1 MPCGNARHLL
11 SRFAGSKYSWLW
23 VFLICFCMPILS
35 AQNIL
40 LRFGGPPLLDNVSFD
55 IEAGDRICLVGR
67 NGEGKST
74 LLKVLT
80 GEMET
85 NSGDIVKKAGLK
97 VSRMIQEIPSHLDGT
112 VRDIVM
118 GRVSVVSG
126 GSVISKKILDDGAHN
141 ATAEA
146 ILGKTGIDADTPYDS
161 LSGGQKRRVLF
172 ARAVAE
178 DPDLL
183 LLDEPTNHLDIP
195 AIQWLEGIVTRLN
208 CAVMFVSHDRAFVRR
223 TATRIFE
230 LDRGRVRSWDFP
242 YDKFVQFRDQALAE
256 EEKANQL
263 FDKRLAEEEVWIR
276 KGIQARRTRNEG
288 RVRALI
294 KMREERAARRSRTGN
309 VNMQIT
315 EADRSGRLVARLTDV
330 SYSYDGSP
338 LISDLSTEIS
348 RGDRIGIVG
357 PNGSG
362 KTTLLRLILGEL
374 QPDSGSVRLGS
385 NLHIAYFDQMR
396 TRLREDKS
404 LIENIGDGQAY
415 ITLNGVKRHV
425 LSYLQDFLFSADRAR
440 GPISALSGGERNR
453 LLLACL
459 FSHPSNV
466 LVLDEPTNDL
476 DMETLDLLAELLADY
491 NGTVLTVSHD
501 RAFLDSVATGILAI
515 EENGRVFEAVGG
527 YSDYEANKKIRDKEA
542 ANAARIAAEKEA
554 EKQAR
559 SNAGAGS
566 ATAAPAPPAKKKK
579 RSFNEDREY
588 AALPEKIEKLEQEIA
603 SFQMELSKP
612 EVYTNAP
619 LIVELQKKIADDEV
633 LLEKLYER
641 FEILD
646 NLG

>member
-1 MPCGNARHLL
+1 M
-11 SRFAGSKYSWLW
+11 
-23 VFLICFCMPILS
+23 VMPILS
-35 AQNIL
+35 AQNIT
-40 LRFGGPPLLDNVSFD
+40 LRFGGPPLLDNVTFD
-55 IEAGDRICLVGR
+55 VEPGDRICLVGR

-80 GEMET
+80 GEMEA
-85 NSGDIVKKAGLK
+85 NSGDIIKKSGLK
-97 VSRMIQEIPSHLDGT
+97 ITRMIQEIPAHLEGT
-112 VRDIVM
+112 VRDVVM
-118 GRVSVVSG
+118 SGALSG
-126 GSVISKKILDDGAHN
+126 GTDDAVRNSH
-141 ATAEA
+141 AEA
-146 ILGKTGIDADTPYDS
+146 ILGKTGIPADASFDS

-172 ARAVAE
+172 ARAVAG

-195 AIQWLEGIVTRLN
+195 AIQWLEGIVTRLE
-208 CAVMFVSHDRAFVRR
+208 CAVLFVSHDRTFVRR
-223 TATRIFE
+223 TATRILE

-256 EEKANQL
+256 EEKANAL

-294 KMREERAARRSRTGN
+294 KMREERAARRTRTGN

-330 SYSYDGSP
+330 SYSYDGAP
-338 LISDLSTEIS
+338 LLNRFSTEVS

-374 QPDSGSVRLGS
+374 KPDTGDVRLGT
-385 NLHIAYFDQMR
+385 NLQIAYFDQMR
-396 TRLREDKS
+396 SRLREDKS
-404 LIENIGDGQAY
+404 LVENIGDGQAY
-415 ITLNGVKRHV
+415 ITLNGVRRHV
-425 LSYLQDFLFSADRAR
+425 LSYLQDFLFSAERAR

-491 NGTVLTVSHD
+491 KGTVLTVSHD
-501 RAFLDSVATGILAI
+501 RAFLDSVVTSILAI
-515 EENGRVFEAVGG
+515 EDGGNVFEATGG
-527 YSDYEANKKIRDKEA
+527 YTDYENNRKIREKEK
-542 ANAARIAAEKEA
+542 ANAARIAEERDNSQKSGALSNGSDAESA
-554 EKQAR
+554 ANQA
-559 SNAGAGS
+559 NV
-566 ATAAPAPPAKKKK
+566 AKKRK
-579 RSFNEDREY
+579 RSYNEEREY
-588 AALPEKIEKLEQEIA
+588 AALPEKIEKLEAEIA
-603 SFQMELSKP
+603 EIQTELAKP
-612 EVYTNAP
+612 EVYTDANR
-619 LIVELQKKIADDEV
+619 IIELQKSLSDHESE
-633 LLEKLYER
+633 LEKAYER
-641 FEILD
+641 YGELD
-646 NLG
+646 AL

>member
-1 MPCGNARHLL
+1 
-11 SRFAGSKYSWLW
+11 
-23 VFLICFCMPILS
+23 MPILS
-35 AQNIL
+35 VQNIL

-80 GEMET
+80 GEMEA
-85 NSGDIVKKAGLK
+85 NSGEIVKKTGLK
-97 VSRMIQEIPSHLDGT
+97 VSRMIQEIPAHLDGT

-146 ILGKTGIDADTPYDS
+146 ILGKTGIDADAPYDS

-223 TATRIFE
+223 VATRIFE

-256 EEKANQL
+256 EEKANAL
-263 FDKRLAEEEVWIR
+263 FDKKLAEEEVWIR

-315 EADRSGRLVARLTDV
+315 EADRSGRLVARLKNV

-374 QPDSGSVRLGS
+374 QPESGEVRLGS

-515 EENGRVFEAVGG
+515 EDGGHVFEAVGG
-527 YSDYEANKKIRDKEA
+527 YSDYEANKKLRDKEA
-542 ANAARIAAEKEA
+542 AQAARLAAEREA

-559 SNAGAGS
+559 LSAGAGAAS
-566 ATAAPAPPAKKKK
+566 ASPAPLKKKK
-579 RSFNEDREY
+579 RSYNEEREY
-588 AALPEKIEKLEQEIA
+588 AALPEKIEKLEKEIA
-603 SFQMELSKP
+603 DYQLELSKP
-612 EVYTNAP
+612 EVYTNAA
-619 LIVELQKKIADDEV
+619 LIVELQKKIADDEA
-633 LLEKLYER
+633 LLEQAYER
-641 FEILD
+641 FEALD
-646 NLG
+646 SLG

>member
-1 MPCGNARHLL
+1 
-11 SRFAGSKYSWLW
+11 
-23 VFLICFCMPILS
+23 MPILS
-35 AQNIL
+35 VQNIL

-80 GEMET
+80 GEMEA
-85 NSGDIVKKAGLK
+85 NSGEIVKKTGLK
-97 VSRMIQEIPSHLDGT
+97 VSRMIQEIPAHLDGT

-146 ILGKTGIDADTPYDS
+146 ILGKTGIDADAPYDS

-256 EEKANQL
+256 EEKANAL
-263 FDKRLAEEEVWIR
+263 FDKKLAEEEVWIR

-315 EADRSGRLVARLTDV
+315 EADRSGRLVARLKNV

-374 QPDSGSVRLGS
+374 QPESGEVRLGS

-515 EENGRVFEAVGG
+515 EENGHVFEAVGG

-542 ANAARIAAEKEA
+542 AQAARLAAEREA
-554 EKQAR
+554 EKLAR
-559 SNAGAGS
+559 SSAGAGAAS
-566 ATAAPAPPAKKKK
+566 AAPAPAKKKK
-579 RSFNEDREY
+579 RSYNEEREY
-588 AALPEKIEKLEQEIA
+588 AALPEKIEKLEKEIA
-603 SFQMELSKP
+603 DYQLELSKP
-612 EVYTNAP
+612 EVYTNAT
-619 LIVELQKKIADDEV
+619 LIVELQKKIADDET
-633 LLEKLYER
+633 LLEQAYER
-641 FEILD
+641 FEALD

>member
-1 MPCGNARHLL
+1 
-11 SRFAGSKYSWLW
+11 
-23 VFLICFCMPILS
+23 MPILS
-35 AQNIL
+35 VQNIL

-80 GEMET
+80 GEMEA
-85 NSGDIVKKAGLK
+85 NSGEIVKKTGLK
-97 VSRMIQEIPSHLDGT
+97 VSRMIQEIPAHLDGT

-146 ILGKTGIDADTPYDS
+146 ILGKTGIDADAPYDS

-223 TATRIFE
+223 VATRIFE

-256 EEKANQL
+256 EEKANAL
-263 FDKRLAEEEVWIR
+263 FDKKLAEEEVWIR

-315 EADRSGRLVARLTDV
+315 EADRSGRLVARLKNV

-374 QPDSGSVRLGS
+374 QPESGEVRLGS

-515 EENGRVFEAVGG
+515 EENGHVFEAVGG
-527 YSDYEANKKIRDKEA
+527 YSDYEANKKLRDKEA
-542 ANAARIAAEKEA
+542 AQAARLAAEREA

-559 SNAGAGS
+559 SNAGAGAAS
-566 ATAAPAPPAKKKK
+566 AAPAPAKKKK
-579 RSFNEDREY
+579 RSYNEEREY
-588 AALPEKIEKLEQEIA
+588 AALPEKIEKLEKEIA
-603 SFQMELSKP
+603 DYQLELSKP
-612 EVYTNAP
+612 EVYTNAT
-619 LIVELQKKIADDEV
+619 LIVELQKKIADDET
-633 LLEKLYER
+633 LLEQAYER
-641 FEILD
+641 FEALD

>member
-1 MPCGNARHLL
+1 
-11 SRFAGSKYSWLW
+11 
-23 VFLICFCMPILS
+23 MPILS
-35 AQNIL
+35 VQNIL

-85 NSGDIVKKAGLK
+85 NSGEIVKKSGLK
-97 VSRMIQEIPSHLDGT
+97 VARMIQEIPAHLDGT

-126 GSVISKKILDDGAHN
+126 GSVISKKVLDDGAHN

-146 ILGKTGIDADTPYDS
+146 ILGKTGIDADAPYDS

-195 AIQWLEGIVTRLN
+195 AIQWLEGIVTRLS

-294 KMREERAARRSRTGN
+294 KMREERAARRTRTGN

-338 LISDLSTEIS
+338 LISHLSTEIS

-374 QPDSGSVRLGS
+374 QLESGDVRLGS

-515 EENGRVFEAVGG
+515 EENGNVFEAVGG
-527 YSDYEANKKIRDKEA
+527 YSDYEANKKLRDKEA

-559 SNAGAGS
+559 LNPAA
-566 ATAAPAPPAKKKK
+566 ATTPAPAKKKK
-579 RSFNEDREY
+579 RSFNEEREY
-588 AALPEKIEKLEQEIA
+588 SSLMEKIEKLEKEIA
-603 SFQMELSKP
+603 DFQTELTKP
-612 EVYTNAP
+612 EVYTNAS
-619 LIVELQKKIADDEV
+619 LIVELQKKISDDET
-633 LLEKLYER
+633 LLEQAYER

-646 NLG
+646 NLS

>member
-1 MPCGNARHLL
+1 
-11 SRFAGSKYSWLW
+11 
-23 VFLICFCMPILS
+23 MPILS

-40 LRFGGPPLLDNVSFD
+40 LRLGGSAPLLDNVSFD

-80 GEMET
+80 GEMEF
-85 NSGDIVKKAGLK
+85 NAGDIVKKTGLK
-97 VSRMIQEIPSHLDGT
+97 VSRMIQEIPAHIDGT

-118 GRVSVVSG
+118 GKVAA
-126 GSVISKKILDDGAHN
+126 GSSAGWTGAKDGSDDGHHDSA
-141 ATAEA
+141 AEA
-146 ILGKTGIDADTPYDS
+146 ILGKTGIDPDAAYDS

-178 DPDLL
+178 DPDVL

-208 CAVMFVSHDRAFVRR
+208 CAVMFVSHDRSFVRR
-223 TATRIFE
+223 VATRIFE

-256 EEKANQL
+256 EEKANAL

-294 KMREERAARRSRTGN
+294 KMRQERAERRTRTGS

-315 EADRSGRLVARLTDV
+315 EAERSGRMVARLTNV
-330 SYSYDGSP
+330 SYAYDGEP
-338 LISDLSTEIS
+338 LIRDFSVEVS

-362 KTTLLRLILGEL
+362 KTTLLKLILGEL
-374 QPDSGSVRLGS
+374 KPDQGEVRLGS
-385 NLHIAYFDQMR
+385 NLEIAYFDQMR

-404 LIENIGDGQAY
+404 LIENIGDGQTY

-476 DMETLDLLAELLADY
+476 DMETLDLLAELLAEY
-491 NGTVLTVSHD
+491 KGTVLTVSHD

-515 EENGRVFEAVGG
+515 EENGNIFEAVGG
-527 YSDYEANKKIRDKEA
+527 YSDYEANKKMRDKEA
-542 ANAARIAAEKEA
+542 AAAAKIAAEKEA
-554 EKQAR
+554 AKAAKA
-559 SNAGAGS
+559 AGGNGANSAGLS
-566 ATAAPAPPAKKKK
+566 GAAPAKKKK
-579 RSFNEDREY
+579 RSYNEEREY
-588 AALPEKIEKLEQEIA
+588 NALPEKIEKLENEIA
-603 SFQMELSKP
+603 ERQAELSKP
-612 EVYTNAP
+612 EVFTNAAR
-619 LIVELQKKIADDEV
+619 IVELQKEISDREAE
-633 LLEKLYER
+633 LERAYER
-641 FEILD
+641 YEILD
-646 NLG
+646 ALS

>member
-1 MPCGNARHLL
+1 
-11 SRFAGSKYSWLW
+11 
-23 VFLICFCMPILS
+23 MPILS
-35 AQNIL
+35 AQNLL
-40 LRFGGPPLLDNVSFD
+40 LRIGANAPLLDNVSFD

-74 LLKVLT
+74 LLKVLS
-80 GEMET
+80 GEMEAQ
-85 NSGDIVKKAGLK
+85 SGEIVKKSGLR
-97 VSRMIQEIPSHLDGT
+97 VSRMIQEIPAHIEGT
-112 VRDIVM
+112 VRD
-118 GRVSVVSG
+118 VVIGKG
-126 GSVISKKILDDGAHN
+126 GGHHDAH
-141 ATAEA
+141 AEA
-146 ILGKTGIDADTPYDS
+146 ILGKTGIAGDALYDS

-172 ARAVAE
+172 ARAVAQ

-195 AIQWLEGIVTRLN
+195 AIQWLEGIVTRLE
-208 CAVMFVSHDRAFVRR
+208 CAVMFVSHDRTFVRR
-223 TATRIFE
+223 VANRIFE
-230 LDRGRVRSWDFP
+230 LDRGRVRGWDFP

-256 EEKANQL
+256 EDKANAL
-263 FDKRLAEEEVWIR
+263 FDKKLAEEEVWIR

-294 KMREERAARRSRTGN
+294 KMREERAARRTRTGT

-315 EADRSGRLVARLTDV
+315 EAERSGRLVARLTDV
-330 SYSYDGSP
+330 SYTYDGAP
-338 LISDLSTEIS
+338 LISHLSTEVS

-374 QPDSGSVRLGS
+374 KPDEGDVRLGT
-385 NLHIAYFDQMR
+385 NLQIAYFDQMR

-404 LIENIGDGQAY
+404 LVENIGDGQAY

-491 NGTVLTVSHD
+491 KGTVLTVSHD
-501 RAFLDSVATGILAI
+501 RAFLDSFATSILAI
-515 EENGRVFEAVGG
+515 EDGGNVFESVGG
-527 YSDYEANKKIRDKEA
+527 YSDYEAKKKVRDKEA
-542 ANAARIAAEKEA
+542 ASAARIAAEREA
-554 EKQAR
+554 EKAAR
-559 SNAGAGS
+559 VSQNS
-566 ATAAPAPPAKKKK
+566 EVSAAPSKKKK
-579 RSFNEDREY
+579 RSYNEEREY
-588 AALPEKIEKLEQEIA
+588 AALPDKIEKLEAEIA
-603 SFQMELSKP
+603 DRQAELSKP
-612 EVYTNAP
+612 EVFTNAVR
-619 LIVELQKKIADDEV
+619 IVELQKEISDREQE
-633 LLEKLYER
+633 LEKAYER
-641 FEILD
+641 YEILD
-646 NLG
+646 SYSS

>member
-1 MPCGNARHLL
+1 
-11 SRFAGSKYSWLW
+11 
-23 VFLICFCMPILS
+23 MPILS

-55 IEAGDRICLVGR
+55 VEAGDRICLVGR

-80 GEMET
+80 GEMEA
-85 NSGDIVKKAGLK
+85 NSGEIIKKSGLK
-97 VSRMIQEIPSHLDGT
+97 VSRMVQEIPAHLEGT
-112 VRDIVM
+112 VRDVVM
-118 GRVSVVSG
+118 SG
-126 GSVISKKILDDGAHN
+126 VPSGNADDAVRNSH
-141 ATAEA
+141 AEA
-146 ILGKTGIDADTPYDS
+146 ILGKTGIDANALFDS

-172 ARAVAE
+172 ARAVAS

-195 AIQWLEGIVTRLN
+195 AIQWLEGIVTRLE
-208 CAVMFVSHDRAFVRR
+208 CAVLFVSHDRTFVRR
-223 TATRIFE
+223 TATRILE

-256 EEKANQL
+256 EEKANAL

-294 KMREERAARRSRTGN
+294 KMREERAARRTRTGN

-330 SYSYDGSP
+330 SYSYDGAP
-338 LISDLSTEIS
+338 LLNRFSTEVS

-374 QPDSGSVRLGS
+374 KPDTGEVRLGT
-385 NLHIAYFDQMR
+385 NLQIAYFDQMR

-425 LSYLQDFLFSADRAR
+425 LSYLQDFLFSTDRAR

-491 NGTVLTVSHD
+491 KGTVLTVSHD
-501 RAFLDSVATGILAI
+501 RAFLDSVATSILAI
-515 EENGRVFEAVGG
+515 EDGGSVFEAVGG
-527 YSDYEANKKIRDKEA
+527 YSDYEENRKIREKEKA
-542 ANAARIAAEKEA
+542 KAARIAEEKATSQKNASASGRPGAENTEN
-554 EKQAR
+554 QA
-559 SNAGAGS
+559 N
-566 ATAAPAPPAKKKK
+566 PAKKRK
-579 RSFNEDREY
+579 RSYNEEREY
-588 AALPEKIEKLEQEIA
+588 AALPAKIEGLEEKIAEIQA
-603 SFQMELSKP
+603 ELAKP
-612 EVYTNAP
+612 EVYTDAKR
-619 LIVELQKKIADDEV
+619 IVELQKELSDLNND
-633 LLEKLYER
+633 LEKAYDR
-641 FEILD
+641 FGELD
-646 NLG
+646 SI

>member
-1 MPCGNARHLL
+1 
-11 SRFAGSKYSWLW
+11 
-23 VFLICFCMPILS
+23 MPILS
-35 AQNIL
+35 VQNIL

-80 GEMET
+80 GEMEA
-85 NSGDIVKKAGLK
+85 NSGEIVKKTGLK
-97 VSRMIQEIPSHLDGT
+97 VSRMIQEIPAHLDGT

-146 ILGKTGIDADTPYDS
+146 ILGKTGIDADAPYDS

-256 EEKANQL
+256 EEKANAL
-263 FDKRLAEEEVWIR
+263 FDKKLAEEEVWIR

-315 EADRSGRLVARLTDV
+315 EADRSGRLVARLKNV

-362 KTTLLRLILGEL
+362 KTTLLRLILGEI
-374 QPDSGSVRLGS
+374 QPESGEVRLGS
-385 NLHIAYFDQMR
+385 NLQIAYFDQMR

-515 EENGRVFEAVGG
+515 EENGHVFEAVGG
-527 YSDYEANKKIRDKEA
+527 YSDYEANKKIRDKDA
-542 ANAARIAAEKEA
+542 AQAARLAAEREA
-554 EKQAR
+554 EKLAR
-559 SNAGAGS
+559 LSAGAGAAS
-566 ATAAPAPPAKKKK
+566 AAPAPAKKKK
-579 RSFNEDREY
+579 RSYNEEREY
-588 AALPEKIEKLEQEIA
+588 AALPEKIEKLEKEIA
-603 SFQMELSKP
+603 DYQLELSKP
-612 EVYTNAP
+612 EVYTNAT
-619 LIVELQKKIADDEV
+619 LIVELQKKIADDET
-633 LLEKLYER
+633 LLEQAYER
-641 FEILD
+641 FEALD

>member
-1 MPCGNARHLL
+1 
-11 SRFAGSKYSWLW
+11 
-23 VFLICFCMPILS
+23 MPILS
-35 AQNIL
+35 AQNIT
-40 LRFGGPPLLDNVSFD
+40 LRFGGPPLLDNVTFD
-55 IEAGDRICLVGR
+55 VEPGDRICLVGR

-80 GEMET
+80 GEMEA
-85 NSGDIVKKAGLK
+85 NSGDIIKKSGLK
-97 VSRMIQEIPSHLDGT
+97 ITRMIQEIPAHLEGT
-112 VRDIVM
+112 VRDVVM
-118 GRVSVVSG
+118 SG
-126 GSVISKKILDDGAHN
+126 VGGTDDAVRNSH
-141 ATAEA
+141 AEA
-146 ILGKTGIDADTPYDS
+146 ILGKTGIPADASFDS

-172 ARAVAE
+172 ARAVAG

-195 AIQWLEGIVTRLN
+195 AIQWLEGIVTRLE
-208 CAVMFVSHDRAFVRR
+208 CAVLFVSHDRTFVRR
-223 TATRIFE
+223 TATRILE

-256 EEKANQL
+256 EEKANAL

-294 KMREERAARRSRTGN
+294 KMREERAARRTRTGN

-330 SYSYDGSP
+330 SYSYDGAP
-338 LISDLSTEIS
+338 LLNRFSTEVS

-374 QPDSGSVRLGS
+374 QPDTGEVRLGT
-385 NLHIAYFDQMR
+385 NLQIAYFDQMR
-396 TRLREDKS
+396 SRLREDKS
-404 LIENIGDGQAY
+404 LVENIGDGQAY

-425 LSYLQDFLFSADRAR
+425 LSYLQDFLFSAERAR

-491 NGTVLTVSHD
+491 KGTVLTVSHD
-501 RAFLDSVATGILAI
+501 RAFLDSVVTSILAI
-515 EENGRVFEAVGG
+515 EDGGNVFEATGG
-527 YSDYEANKKIRDKEA
+527 YTDYENNRKVREKEK
-542 ANAARIAAEKEA
+542 ANAARIAEERANSQKSGALSNGLGTESA
-554 EKQAR
+554 ANQA
-559 SNAGAGS
+559 NV
-566 ATAAPAPPAKKKK
+566 AKKRK
-579 RSFNEDREY
+579 RSYNEEREY
-588 AALPEKIEKLEQEIA
+588 AALPEKIEKLEAEIA
-603 SFQMELSKP
+603 EIQTELAKP
-612 EVYTNAP
+612 EVYTDANR
-619 LIVELQKKIADDEV
+619 IIELQKSLSDHESE
-633 LLEKLYER
+633 LEKAYER
-641 FEILD
+641 YGELD
-646 NLG
+646 AL

>member
-1 MPCGNARHLL
+1 
-11 SRFAGSKYSWLW
+11 
-23 VFLICFCMPILS
+23 MPILS

-74 LLKVLT
+74 LLKILT
-80 GEMET
+80 GEMEA

-97 VSRMIQEIPSHLDGT
+97 VARMIQEIPAHIEGT
-112 VRDIVM
+112 VRDVVM
-118 GRVSVVSG
+118 SG
-126 GSVISKKILDDGAHN
+126 IAQDGPHN
-141 ATAEA
+141 ADAEA
-146 ILGKTGIDADTPYDS
+146 ILGKTGIAADALYDD

-172 ARAVAE
+172 AQAVARA
-178 DPDLL
+178 PDLL

-223 TATRIFE
+223 VATRIFE
-230 LDRGRVRSWDFP
+230 LDRGRVRAWDFP

-256 EEKANQL
+256 EEKANAL

-294 KMREERAARRSRTGN
+294 KMREERAARRTRTGN
-309 VNMQIT
+309 VSMQIT

-330 SYSYDGSP
+330 SYSYDGAP
-338 LISDLSTEIS
+338 LISGLTTEVS

-374 QPDSGSVRLGS
+374 QPDSGEIRLGT
-385 NLHIAYFDQMR
+385 NLQIAYFDQMR

-425 LSYLQDFLFSADRAR
+425 LSYLQDFLFSAERAR

-491 NGTVLTVSHD
+491 KGTVLTVSHD
-501 RAFLDSVATGILAI
+501 RAFLDSVATSILAI
-515 EENGRVFEAVGG
+515 EDGGNVFEAVGG
-527 YSDYEANKKIRDKEA
+527 YSDYEENRKFREKERA
-542 ANAARIAAEKEA
+542 FAEKESA
-554 EKQAR
+554 KNQILDEK
-559 SNAGAGS
+559 SNNLS
-566 ATAAPAPPAKKKK
+566 NVAKKKK
-579 RSFNEDREY
+579 RSYNEEREF
-588 AALPEKIEKLEQEIA
+588 AALPEKIESLESKITEIQA
-603 SFQMELSKP
+603 NLAKP
-612 EVYTNAP
+612 EVYTDAKR
-619 LIVELQKKIADDEV
+619 IVELQKELADLNAE
-633 LLEKLYER
+633 LEKAYER
-641 FEILD
+641 YGELD
-646 NLG
+646 ALGG

>member
-1 MPCGNARHLL
+1 
-11 SRFAGSKYSWLW
+11 
-23 VFLICFCMPILS
+23 MPILS
-35 AQNIL
+35 AQNLL
-40 LRFGGPPLLDNVSFD
+40 LRIGANAPLLDNVSFD

-74 LLKVLT
+74 LLKVLS
-80 GEMET
+80 GEMEAQ
-85 NSGDIVKKAGLK
+85 SGEIVKKSGLR
-97 VSRMIQEIPSHLDGT
+97 VSRMIQEIPAHIEGT
-112 VRDIVM
+112 VRD
-118 GRVSVVSG
+118 VVIGKG
-126 GSVISKKILDDGAHN
+126 GGHHDAH
-141 ATAEA
+141 AEA
-146 ILGKTGIDADTPYDS
+146 ILGKTGIAGDALYDS

-172 ARAVAE
+172 ARAVAQ

-195 AIQWLEGIVTRLN
+195 AIQWLEGIVTRLE

-223 TATRIFE
+223 VASRIFE
-230 LDRGRVRSWDFP
+230 LDRGRVRGWDFP

-256 EEKANQL
+256 EDKANAL

-294 KMREERAARRSRTGN
+294 KMREERAARRTRTGT

-315 EADRSGRLVARLTDV
+315 EAERSGRLVARLTDV
-330 SYSYDGSP
+330 SYTYDGAP
-338 LISDLSTEIS
+338 LISHLSTEVS

-374 QPDSGSVRLGS
+374 KPDEGDVRLGS
-385 NLHIAYFDQMR
+385 NLQIAYFDQMR

-404 LIENIGDGQAY
+404 LVENIGDGQAY

-491 NGTVLTVSHD
+491 KGTVLTVSHD
-501 RAFLDSVATGILAI
+501 RAFLDSVVTSILAI
-515 EENGRVFEAVGG
+515 EDNGNVFESVGG
-527 YSDYEANKKIRDKEA
+527 YSDYEAKKKVRDKEA

-554 EKQAR
+554 EKAAR
-559 SNAGAGS
+559 ASQNS
-566 ATAAPAPPAKKKK
+566 EVPAAPAKKKK
-579 RSFNEDREY
+579 RSYNEEREY
-588 AALPEKIEKLEQEIA
+588 AALPDKIEKLEAEIA
-603 SFQMELSKP
+603 DRQAELSKP
-612 EVYTNAP
+612 EVFTNAAR
-619 LIVELQKKIADDEV
+619 IVELQKEIADREEE
-633 LLEKLYER
+633 LEKAYER
-641 FEILD
+641 YEILD
-646 NLG
+646 SYSS

>member
-1 MPCGNARHLL
+1 
-11 SRFAGSKYSWLW
+11 
-23 VFLICFCMPILS
+23 MPILS

-80 GEMET
+80 GEMEA
-85 NSGDIVKKAGLK
+85 NSGEIIKKAGLK

-118 GRVSVVSG
+118 GHLMD
-126 GSVISKKILDDGAHN
+126 GSHN

-146 ILGKTGIDADTPYDS
+146 ILGKTGIDADALYDS

-195 AIQWLEGIVTRLN
+195 AIQWLEGIVSRLN

-242 YDKFVQFRDQALAE
+242 YDKFVQFRDQALVE

-348 RGDRIGIVG
+348 RGDRIGVVG

-515 EENGRVFEAVGG
+515 EENGQVFEAVGG

-603 SFQMELSKP
+603 GFQMELSKP

-619 LIVELQKKIADDEV
+619 LIVELQKKIADDED

>member
-1 MPCGNARHLL
+1 
-11 SRFAGSKYSWLW
+11 
-23 VFLICFCMPILS
+23 MPILS

-74 LLKVLT
+74 LLKILT
-80 GEMET
+80 GEMEA
-85 NSGDIVKKAGLK
+85 NSGDIVKKSGLR
-97 VSRMIQEIPSHLDGT
+97 VSRMIQEIPAHMEGT
-112 VRDIVM
+112 VRDVVM
-118 GRVSVVSG
+118 SG
-126 GSVISKKILDDGAHN
+126 VAAVTGNHDAGDSARNSH
-141 ATAEA
+141 AEA
-146 ILGKTGIDADTPYDS
+146 ILGKTGIAADALYDS

-178 DPDLL
+178 NPDLL

-195 AIQWLEGIVTRLN
+195 AIQWLEGIVSRLE
-208 CAVMFVSHDRAFVRR
+208 CAVLFVSHDRAFVRR
-223 TATRIFE
+223 VATRIFE

-256 EEKANQL
+256 EEKANAL

-294 KMREERAARRSRTGN
+294 KMRQERAERRTRTGS

-315 EADRSGRLVARLTDV
+315 EAERSGRLVARLTDV
-330 SYSYDGSP
+330 TYSYEGAP
-338 LISDLSTEIS
+338 LINGFSAEVS

-374 QPDSGSVRLGS
+374 KPDSGEVRLGT
-385 NLHIAYFDQMR
+385 NLQVAYFDQMR

-404 LIENIGDGQAY
+404 LVENIGDGQAY

-425 LSYLQDFLFSADRAR
+425 LSYLQDFLFSAERAR

-491 NGTVLTVSHD
+491 KGTVLTVSHD
-501 RAFLDSVATGILAI
+501 RAFLDSVVTSIFAI
-515 EENGRVFEAVGG
+515 EDGGNVFEAVGG
-527 YSDYEANKKIRDKEA
+527 YTDYENKRKIREKEK
-542 ANAARIAAEKEA
+542 ANAAKIAEEKANFKKNAQAQGRSGAEIA
-554 EKQAR
+554 E
-559 SNAGAGS
+559 NS
-566 ATAAPAPPAKKKK
+566 ANTAKKRK
-579 RSFNEDREY
+579 RSYNEEREY
-588 AALPEKIEKLEQEIA
+588 AALPEKIEKLEAEIA
-603 SFQMELSKP
+603 DIQAELAKP
-612 EVYTNAP
+612 EVYTDANR
-619 LIVELQKKIADDEV
+619 IIELQKSLAEHETE
-633 LLEKLYER
+633 LENAYNR
-641 FEILD
+641 FGELD
-646 NLG
+646 SI

>member
-1 MPCGNARHLL
+1 
-11 SRFAGSKYSWLW
+11 
-23 VFLICFCMPILS
+23 MPILS
-35 AQNIL
+35 AQNIT
-40 LRFGGPPLLDNVSFD
+40 LRFGGPPLLDNVTFD
-55 IEAGDRICLVGR
+55 VEPGDRICLVGR

-80 GEMET
+80 GEMEA
-85 NSGDIVKKAGLK
+85 NSGDIIKKSGLK
-97 VSRMIQEIPSHLDGT
+97 ITRMIQEIPTHLEGT
-112 VRDIVM
+112 VRDVVM
-118 GRVSVVSG
+118 SGVSTG
-126 GSVISKKILDDGAHN
+126 GADDAVRNSH
-141 ATAEA
+141 AEA
-146 ILGKTGIDADTPYDS
+146 ILGKTGIPADASFDS

-172 ARAVAE
+172 ARAVAG

-195 AIQWLEGIVTRLN
+195 AIQWLEGIVTRLE
-208 CAVMFVSHDRAFVRR
+208 CAVLFVSHDRTFVRR
-223 TATRIFE
+223 TATRILE

-256 EEKANQL
+256 EEKANAL

-294 KMREERAARRSRTGN
+294 KMREERAARRTRTGN

-330 SYSYDGSP
+330 SYSYDGAP
-338 LISDLSTEIS
+338 LLNRFSTEVS

-374 QPDSGSVRLGS
+374 KPDTGEVRLGT
-385 NLHIAYFDQMR
+385 NLQIAYFDQMR
-396 TRLREDKS
+396 SRLREDKS
-404 LIENIGDGQAY
+404 LVENIGDGQAY

-425 LSYLQDFLFSADRAR
+425 LSYLQDFLFSAERAR

-491 NGTVLTVSHD
+491 KGTVLTVSHD
-501 RAFLDSVATGILAI
+501 RAFLDSVVTSILAI
-515 EENGRVFEAVGG
+515 EDGGNVFEATGG
-527 YSDYEANKKIRDKEA
+527 YTDYENNRKVREKEK
-542 ANAARIAAEKEA
+542 ANAARIAEERANSQKSGALSNGLGTESA
-554 EKQAR
+554 ANQA
-559 SNAGAGS
+559 NV
-566 ATAAPAPPAKKKK
+566 AKKRK
-579 RSFNEDREY
+579 RSYNEEREY
-588 AALPEKIEKLEQEIA
+588 AALPEKIEKLEAEIA
-603 SFQMELSKP
+603 EIQTELAKP
-612 EVYTNAP
+612 EVYTDANR
-619 LIVELQKKIADDEV
+619 IIELQKSLSDHESE
-633 LLEKLYER
+633 LEKAYER
-641 FEILD
+641 YGELD
-646 NLG
+646 AL

>member
-1 MPCGNARHLL
+1 
-11 SRFAGSKYSWLW
+11 
-23 VFLICFCMPILS
+23 MPILS
-35 AQNIL
+35 VQNIL
-40 LRFGGPPLLDNVSFD
+40 MRFGGPPLLDNVSFD

-80 GEMET
+80 GEMDT
-85 NSGDIVKKAGLK
+85 NSGEIVKKSGLR
-97 VSRMIQEIPSHLDGT
+97 VSRMIQEIPAHLDGT

-146 ILGKTGIDADTPYDS
+146 ILGKTGIDTDAPYDS

-195 AIQWLEGIVTRLN
+195 AIQWLEGIVSRLN

-223 TATRIFE
+223 IATRIFE

-294 KMREERAARRSRTGN
+294 KMREERAARRNRTGN

-315 EADRSGRLVARLTDV
+315 EADRSGRLVARLKNV

-338 LISDLSTEIS
+338 LINDFSTEIS

-374 QPDSGSVRLGS
+374 QPESGEVRLGS

-404 LIENIGDGQAY
+404 LVENIGDGQAY
-415 ITLNGVKRHV
+415 ITLNGVRRHV

-501 RAFLDSVATGILAI
+501 RAFLDSVATGIFAI
-515 EENGRVFEAVGG
+515 EENGQIFEAVGG

-542 ANAARIAAEKEA
+542 ANATRIAAEKEA
-554 EKQAR
+554 EKLAR
-559 SNAGAGS
+559 SNPSG
-566 ATAAPAPPAKKKK
+566 ATAAPSLSTKKKK
-579 RSFNEDREY
+579 RSFNEEREY
-588 AALPEKIEKLEQEIA
+588 NALMGKIEKLEKEIA
-603 SFQMELSKP
+603 DFQQELSKP
-612 EVYTNAP
+612 EVYTNAA
-619 LIVELQKKIADDEV
+619 LIVELQKKISDDET
-633 LLEKLYER
+633 LLEQAYER

-646 NLG
+646 NLS

>member
-1 MPCGNARHLL
+1 
-11 SRFAGSKYSWLW
+11 
-23 VFLICFCMPILS
+23 MPILS
-35 AQNIL
+35 VQNIL

-80 GEMET
+80 GEMEA
-85 NSGDIVKKAGLK
+85 NSGEIVKKTGLK
-97 VSRMIQEIPSHLDGT
+97 VSRMIQEIPAHLDGT

-146 ILGKTGIDADTPYDS
+146 ILGKTGIDADAPYDS

-256 EEKANQL
+256 EEKANAL
-263 FDKRLAEEEVWIR
+263 FDKKLAEEEVWIR

-315 EADRSGRLVARLTDV
+315 EADRSGRLVARLKNV

-374 QPDSGSVRLGS
+374 QPESGEVRLGS

-515 EENGRVFEAVGG
+515 EEDGHVFEAVGG

-542 ANAARIAAEKEA
+542 AQAARLAAEREA

-559 SNAGAGS
+559 SNAGAGAAS
-566 ATAAPAPPAKKKK
+566 AAPAPAKKKK
-579 RSFNEDREY
+579 RSYNEEREY
-588 AALPEKIEKLEQEIA
+588 AALPEKIEKLEKEIA
-603 SFQMELSKP
+603 DYQLELSKP
-612 EVYTNAP
+612 EVYTNAT
-619 LIVELQKKIADDEV
+619 LIVELQKKIADDET
-633 LLEKLYER
+633 LLEQAYER
-641 FEILD
+641 FEALD

>member
-1 MPCGNARHLL
+1 
-11 SRFAGSKYSWLW
+11 
-23 VFLICFCMPILS
+23 MPILS
-35 AQNIL
+35 AQNIT
-40 LRFGGPPLLDNVSFD
+40 LRFGGPPLLDNVTFD
-55 IEAGDRICLVGR
+55 VEPGDRICLVGR

-80 GEMET
+80 GEMEA
-85 NSGDIVKKAGLK
+85 NSGDIIKKSGLK
-97 VSRMIQEIPSHLDGT
+97 ITRMIQEIPAHLEGT
-112 VRDIVM
+112 VRDVVM
-118 GRVSVVSG
+118 SGALSG
-126 GSVISKKILDDGAHN
+126 GTDDAVRNSH
-141 ATAEA
+141 AEA
-146 ILGKTGIDADTPYDS
+146 ILGKTGIPADASFDS

-172 ARAVAE
+172 ARAVAG

-195 AIQWLEGIVTRLN
+195 AIQWLEGIVTRLE
-208 CAVMFVSHDRAFVRR
+208 CAVLFVSHDRTFVRR
-223 TATRIFE
+223 TATRILE

-256 EEKANQL
+256 EEKANAL

-294 KMREERAARRSRTGN
+294 KMREERAARRTRTGN

-330 SYSYDGSP
+330 SYSYDGAP
-338 LISDLSTEIS
+338 LLNRFSTEVS

-374 QPDSGSVRLGS
+374 KPDTGDVRLGT
-385 NLHIAYFDQMR
+385 NLQIAYFDQMR
-396 TRLREDKS
+396 SRLREDKS
-404 LIENIGDGQAY
+404 LVENIGDGQAY

-425 LSYLQDFLFSADRAR
+425 LSYLQDFLFSAERAR

-491 NGTVLTVSHD
+491 KGTVLTVSHD
-501 RAFLDSVATGILAI
+501 RAFLDSVVTSILAI
-515 EENGRVFEAVGG
+515 EDGGNVFEATGG
-527 YSDYEANKKIRDKEA
+527 YTDYENNRKIREKEK
-542 ANAARIAAEKEA
+542 ANAARLAEERANSQKSGALSNGSDAESAAN
-554 EKQAR
+554 QA
-559 SNAGAGS
+559 NV
-566 ATAAPAPPAKKKK
+566 AKKRK
-579 RSFNEDREY
+579 RSYNEEREY
-588 AALPEKIEKLEQEIA
+588 AALPEKIEKLEAEIA
-603 SFQMELSKP
+603 EIQTELAKP
-612 EVYTNAP
+612 EVYTDANR
-619 LIVELQKKIADDEV
+619 IIELQKSLSDHESE
-633 LLEKLYER
+633 LEKAYER
-641 FEILD
+641 YGELD
-646 NLG
+646 AL

>member
-1 MPCGNARHLL
+1 
-11 SRFAGSKYSWLW
+11 
-23 VFLICFCMPILS
+23 MPILS
-35 AQNIL
+35 VQNIL

-80 GEMET
+80 GEMEA
-85 NSGDIVKKAGLK
+85 NSGEIVKKTGLK
-97 VSRMIQEIPSHLDGT
+97 VSRMIQEIPAHLDGT

-146 ILGKTGIDADTPYDS
+146 ILGKTGIDADAPYDS

-256 EEKANQL
+256 EEKANAL
-263 FDKRLAEEEVWIR
+263 FDKKLAEEEVWIR

-315 EADRSGRLVARLTDV
+315 EADRSGRLVARLKNV

-374 QPDSGSVRLGS
+374 QPESGDVRLGS

-515 EENGRVFEAVGG
+515 EDGGHVFEAVGG

-542 ANAARIAAEKEA
+542 AQAARLAAEREA

-559 SNAGAGS
+559 SNAGVGAAS
-566 ATAAPAPPAKKKK
+566 AAPAPAKKKK
-579 RSFNEDREY
+579 RSYNEEREY
-588 AALPEKIEKLEQEIA
+588 AALPEKIEKLEKEIA
-603 SFQMELSKP
+603 DYQLELSKP
-612 EVYTNAP
+612 EVYTNAT
-619 LIVELQKKIADDEV
+619 LIVELQKKIADDEA
-633 LLEKLYER
+633 LLEQAYER
-641 FEILD
+641 FEALD

>member
-1 MPCGNARHLL
+1 MTGVFSGIPPVFYFCG
-11 SRFAGSKYSWLW
+11 
-23 VFLICFCMPILS
+23 MPILS
-35 AQNIL
+35 AMNIT
-40 LRFGGPPLLDNVSFD
+40 LRFGGPPLLDKVSFD
-55 IEAGDRICLVGR
+55 IESGDRICLVGR

-74 LLKVLT
+74 LLKILS
-80 GEMET
+80 GDMEAD
-85 NSGDIVKKAGLK
+85 SGDIVKRSGLK
-97 VSRMIQEIPSHLDGT
+97 ISRMIQEIPAHLEGT
-112 VRDIVM
+112 VRD
-118 GRVSVVSG
+118 VVFSG
-126 GSVISKKILDDGAHN
+126 VGGAAGGHDAGDGHHN
-141 ATAEA
+141 AHAEA
-146 ILGKTGIDADTPYDS
+146 ILGKTGIAADALFDS

-172 ARAVAE
+172 ARAVAQ

-208 CAVMFVSHDRAFVRR
+208 CAVLFVSHDRAFVRR

-256 EEKANQL
+256 EEKANAL

-294 KMREERAARRSRTGN
+294 KMREERAARRSRTGS

-315 EADRSGRLVARLTDV
+315 EAERSGRLVARLTDV
-330 SYSYDGSP
+330 SYAYEGAP
-338 LISDLSTEIS
+338 LISGLTTEIS

-374 QPDSGSVRLGS
+374 QPDSGDVRLGS
-385 NLHIAYFDQMR
+385 NLQIAYFDQMR

-404 LIENIGDGQAY
+404 LVENIGDGQAY

-425 LSYLQDFLFSADRAR
+425 LSYLQDFLFSAERAR

-476 DMETLDLLAELLADY
+476 DMETLDLLAELLAEY
-491 NGTVLTVSHD
+491 KGTVLTVSHD

-515 EENGRVFEAVGG
+515 EEGGNVFEAVGG
-527 YSDYEANKKIRDKEA
+527 YSDYEANRKIR
-542 ANAARIAAEKEA
+542 EKEA
-554 EKQAR
+554 SRIAEEKLRAPQP
-559 SNAGAGS
+559 SGAVRTTP
-566 ATAAPAPPAKKKK
+566 AEAPKKKK
-579 RSFNEDREY
+579 RSYNEEREY
-588 AALPEKIEKLEQEIA
+588 AALPEKIEKLEAEIA
-603 SFQMELSKP
+603 ERQVELSKP
-612 EVYTNAP
+612 EVYTNAAR
-619 LIVELQKKIADDEV
+619 IVELQGEIAEREKA
-633 LLEKLYER
+633 LEKAYER
-641 FEILD
+641 VEELD
-646 NLG
+646 ALG

>member
-1 MPCGNARHLL
+1 
-11 SRFAGSKYSWLW
+11 
-23 VFLICFCMPILS
+23 MPILS

-74 LLKVLT
+74 LLKILT
-80 GEMET
+80 GEMEA
-85 NSGDIVKKAGLK
+85 NSGDIVKKSGLR
-97 VSRMIQEIPSHLDGT
+97 VSRMIQEIPAHMEGT
-112 VRDIVM
+112 VRDVVM
-118 GRVSVVSG
+118 SGVAAVTGNHDAGDSVRNS
-126 GSVISKKILDDGAHN
+126 H
-141 ATAEA
+141 AEA
-146 ILGKTGIDADTPYDS
+146 ILGKTGIAADALYDS

-178 DPDLL
+178 NPDLL

-195 AIQWLEGIVTRLN
+195 AIQWLEGIVSRLE
-208 CAVMFVSHDRAFVRR
+208 CAVLFVSHDRAFVRR
-223 TATRIFE
+223 VATRIFE

-256 EEKANQL
+256 EEKANAL

-294 KMREERAARRSRTGN
+294 KMRQERAERRTRTGS

-315 EADRSGRLVARLTDV
+315 EAERSGRLVARLTDV
-330 SYSYDGSP
+330 TYSYEGAP
-338 LISDLSTEIS
+338 LINGFSAEVS

-374 QPDSGSVRLGS
+374 KPDSGEVRLGT
-385 NLHIAYFDQMR
+385 NLQVAYFDQMR

-404 LIENIGDGQAY
+404 LVENIGDGQAY

-425 LSYLQDFLFSADRAR
+425 LSYLQDFLFSAERAR

-491 NGTVLTVSHD
+491 KGTVLTVSHD
-501 RAFLDSVATGILAI
+501 RAFLDSVVTSIFAI
-515 EENGRVFEAVGG
+515 EDGGNVFEAVGG
-527 YSDYEANKKIRDKEA
+527 YTDYENKRKIREKEK
-542 ANAARIAAEKEA
+542 ANAAKIAEEKANLQRNASASGRSGAENA
-554 EKQAR
+554 E
-559 SNAGAGS
+559 NS
-566 ATAAPAPPAKKKK
+566 ANLAKKRK
-579 RSFNEDREY
+579 RSYNEEREY
-588 AALPEKIEKLEQEIA
+588 AALPEKIEKLEAEIA
-603 SFQMELSKP
+603 EIQAELAKP
-612 EVYTNAP
+612 EVYTDANR
-619 LIVELQKKIADDEV
+619 IIELQKSLAEHETE
-633 LLEKLYER
+633 LENAYNR
-641 FEILD
+641 FGELD
-646 NLG
+646 AI

>member
-1 MPCGNARHLL
+1 
-11 SRFAGSKYSWLW
+11 
-23 VFLICFCMPILS
+23 MPILS
-35 AQNIL
+35 VQNIL

-80 GEMET
+80 GEMEA
-85 NSGDIVKKAGLK
+85 NSGEIVKKTGLK
-97 VSRMIQEIPSHLDGT
+97 VSRMIQEIPAHLDGT

-126 GSVISKKILDDGAHN
+126 GSVISQKILDDGAHN

-146 ILGKTGIDADTPYDS
+146 ILGKTGIDADAPYDG

-256 EEKANQL
+256 EEKANAL
-263 FDKRLAEEEVWIR
+263 FDKKLAEEEVWIR

-315 EADRSGRLVARLTDV
+315 EADRSGRLVARLKNV

-374 QPDSGSVRLGS
+374 QPESGEVRLGS

-515 EENGRVFEAVGG
+515 EDGGHVFEAVGG

-542 ANAARIAAEKEA
+542 AQAARLAAEREA
-554 EKQAR
+554 EKLAR
-559 SNAGAGS
+559 SNAGAGAAS
-566 ATAAPAPPAKKKK
+566 AAPAPAKKKK
-579 RSFNEDREY
+579 RSYNEEREY
-588 AALPEKIEKLEQEIA
+588 AALPEKIEKLEKEIA
-603 SFQMELSKP
+603 DYQLELSKP
-612 EVYTNAP
+612 EVYTNAT
-619 LIVELQKKIADDEV
+619 LIVELQKKIADDEA
-633 LLEKLYER
+633 LLEQAYER
-641 FEILD
+641 FEALD

>member
-1 MPCGNARHLL
+1 
-11 SRFAGSKYSWLW
+11 
-23 VFLICFCMPILS
+23 MPILS
-35 AQNIL
+35 VQNIL

-80 GEMET
+80 GEMEA
-85 NSGDIVKKAGLK
+85 NSGEIVKKTGLK
-97 VSRMIQEIPSHLDGT
+97 VSRMIQEIPAHLDGT

-146 ILGKTGIDADTPYDS
+146 ILGKTGIDADAPYDS

-256 EEKANQL
+256 EEKANAL
-263 FDKRLAEEEVWIR
+263 FDKKLAEEEVWIR

-315 EADRSGRLVARLTDV
+315 EADRSGRLVARLKNV

-374 QPDSGSVRLGS
+374 QPESGEVRLGS

-515 EENGRVFEAVGG
+515 EEDGHVFEAVGG

-542 ANAARIAAEKEA
+542 AQSARLAAEREA
-554 EKQAR
+554 EKLAR
-559 SNAGAGS
+559 LSAGAGAAS
-566 ATAAPAPPAKKKK
+566 AAPAPAKKKK
-579 RSFNEDREY
+579 RSYNEEREY
-588 AALPEKIEKLEQEIA
+588 AALPEKIEKLEKEIA
-603 SFQMELSKP
+603 DYQLELSKP
-612 EVYTNAP
+612 EVYTNAT
-619 LIVELQKKIADDEV
+619 LIVELQKKIADDET
-633 LLEKLYER
+633 LLEQAYER
-641 FEILD
+641 FEALD

>member
-1 MPCGNARHLL
+1 MGSESESLNFYFCGKE
-11 SRFAGSKYSWLW
+11 AGL
-23 VFLICFCMPILS
+23 FMPILS
-35 AQNIL
+35 VQNIL

-80 GEMET
+80 GEMEA
-85 NSGDIVKKAGLK
+85 NSGEIVKKTGLK
-97 VSRMIQEIPSHLDGT
+97 VSRMIQEIPAHLDGT

-146 ILGKTGIDADTPYDS
+146 ILGKTGIDADAPYDS

-256 EEKANQL
+256 EEKANAL
-263 FDKRLAEEEVWIR
+263 FDKKLAEEEVWIR

-315 EADRSGRLVARLTDV
+315 EADRSGRLVARLKNV

-374 QPDSGSVRLGS
+374 QPESGEVRLGS

-515 EENGRVFEAVGG
+515 EENGHVFEAVGG

-542 ANAARIAAEKEA
+542 AQAARLAAEREA
-554 EKQAR
+554 EKLAR
-559 SNAGAGS
+559 SNAGAGAAS
-566 ATAAPAPPAKKKK
+566 ASPAPAKKKK
-579 RSFNEDREY
+579 RSYNEEREY
-588 AALPEKIEKLEQEIA
+588 AALPEKIEKLEKEIA
-603 SFQMELSKP
+603 DYQLELSKP
-612 EVYTNAP
+612 EVYTNAT
-619 LIVELQKKIADDEV
+619 LIVELQKKIADDEA
-633 LLEKLYER
+633 LLEQAYER

>member
-1 MPCGNARHLL
+1 
-11 SRFAGSKYSWLW
+11 
-23 VFLICFCMPILS
+23 MPILS
-35 AQNIL
+35 AQNLL
-40 LRFGGPPLLDNVSFD
+40 LRIGANAPLLDNVSFD

-67 NGEGKST
+67 NGCGKST
-74 LLKVLT
+74 LLRVLS
-80 GEMET
+80 GEMEAQ
-85 NSGDIVKKAGLK
+85 SGDIVKRSGLK
-97 VSRMIQEIPSHLDGT
+97 ISRMIQEIPAHIAGT
-112 VRDIVM
+112 VRDVVM
-118 GRVSVVSG
+118 GSVSVGNSAAWKTG
-126 GSVISKKILDDGAHN
+126 EDSARDTH
-141 ATAEA
+141 AEA
-146 ILGKTGIDADTPYDS
+146 ILGKTGIDPEALYDS
-161 LSGGQKRRVLF
+161 LSGGQKRRTLF
-172 ARAVAE
+172 ARALAQ

-208 CAVMFVSHDRAFVRR
+208 CALLFVSHDRTFVRR
-223 TATRIFE
+223 VATRIFD

-256 EEKANQL
+256 EDKANAL

-294 KMREERAARRSRTGN
+294 KMREERAARRTRTGN

-330 SYSYDGSP
+330 SYSYDGAP
-338 LISDLSTEIS
+338 LISGLSTEVS

-374 QPDSGSVRLGS
+374 KPDAGDIRLGT
-385 NLHIAYFDQMR
+385 NLQVAYFDQMR
-396 TRLREDKS
+396 TQLREDKS
-404 LIENIGDGQAY
+404 LVENIADGQQY
-415 ITLNGVKRHV
+415 VMMNGVKRHV

-491 NGTVLTVSHD
+491 KGTVLTVSHD
-501 RAFLDSVATGILAI
+501 RAFLDSVATSILAI
-515 EENGRVFEAVGG
+515 EDGGNVFESVGG
-527 YSDYEANKKIRDKEA
+527 YSDYEAKKKVRDKEA

-554 EKQAR
+554 
-559 SNAGAGS
+559 S
-566 ATAAPAPPAKKKK
+566 ASAPASVATPVKKKK
-579 RSFNEDREY
+579 RSYNEEREY
-588 AALPEKIEKLEQEIA
+588 AALPEKIEKLEAEIA
-603 SFQMELSKP
+603 ERQTELSKP
-612 EVYTNAP
+612 EVFTNAAR
-619 LIVELQKKIADDEV
+619 IVELQKEISDREAE
-633 LLEKLYER
+633 LEKAYER
-641 FEILD
+641 YEELD
-646 NLG
+646 ALG

>member
-1 MPCGNARHLL
+1 
-11 SRFAGSKYSWLW
+11 
-23 VFLICFCMPILS
+23 MPILS

-74 LLKVLT
+74 LLKILT
-80 GEMET
+80 GEMEA
-85 NSGDIVKKAGLK
+85 NSGDIVKKSGLR
-97 VSRMIQEIPSHLDGT
+97 VSRMIQEIPAHMEGT
-112 VRDIVM
+112 VRDVVM
-118 GRVSVVSG
+118 SG
-126 GSVISKKILDDGAHN
+126 VAAVTGNHDVGDSARNSH
-141 ATAEA
+141 AEA
-146 ILGKTGIDADTPYDS
+146 ILGKTGIAADALYDS

-178 DPDLL
+178 NPDLL

-195 AIQWLEGIVTRLN
+195 AIQWLEGIVSRLE
-208 CAVMFVSHDRAFVRR
+208 CAVLFVSHDRAFVRR
-223 TATRIFE
+223 VATRIFE

-256 EEKANQL
+256 EEKANAL

-294 KMREERAARRSRTGN
+294 KMRQERAERRTRTGS

-315 EADRSGRLVARLTDV
+315 EAERSGRLVARLTDV
-330 SYSYDGSP
+330 TYSYEGAP
-338 LISDLSTEIS
+338 LINGFSAEVS

-374 QPDSGSVRLGS
+374 KPDSGEVRLGT
-385 NLHIAYFDQMR
+385 NLQVAYFDQMR

-404 LIENIGDGQAY
+404 LVENIGDGQAY

-425 LSYLQDFLFSADRAR
+425 LSYLQDFLFSAERAR

-491 NGTVLTVSHD
+491 KGTVLTVSHD
-501 RAFLDSVATGILAI
+501 RAFLDSVVTSIFAI
-515 EENGRVFEAVGG
+515 EDGGNVFEAVGG
-527 YSDYEANKKIRDKEA
+527 YSDYEENRKIR
-542 ANAARIAAEKEA
+542 EKEKAKATKIA
-554 EKQAR
+554 EEKANFKKNAQAQGR
-559 SNAGAGS
+559 SGAEIAENS
-566 ATAAPAPPAKKKK
+566 ANTAKKRK
-579 RSFNEDREY
+579 RSYNEEREY
-588 AALPEKIEKLEQEIA
+588 AALPEKIEKLEAEIA
-603 SFQMELSKP
+603 DIQAELAKP
-612 EVYTNAP
+612 EVYTDANR
-619 LIVELQKKIADDEV
+619 IIELQKSLAEHETE
-633 LLEKLYER
+633 LENAYNR
-641 FEILD
+641 FGELD
-646 NLG
+646 SI

>member
-1 MPCGNARHLL
+1 
-11 SRFAGSKYSWLW
+11 
-23 VFLICFCMPILS
+23 MPILS
-35 AQNIL
+35 VQNIL

-85 NSGDIVKKAGLK
+85 NSGEIVKKSGLR
-97 VSRMIQEIPSHLDGT
+97 VSRMIQEIPAHLDGT
-112 VRDIVM
+112 VRDIVL

-146 ILGKTGIDADTPYDS
+146 ILGKTGIDADAPYDS

-195 AIQWLEGIVTRLN
+195 AIQWLEGIVSRLN

-223 TATRIFE
+223 IATRIFE

-294 KMREERAARRSRTGN
+294 KMREERAARRNRTGN

-315 EADRSGRLVARLTDV
+315 EADRSGRLVARLKNV

-338 LISDLSTEIS
+338 LISDFSTEIS

-374 QPDSGSVRLGS
+374 QPESGEVRLGS

-404 LIENIGDGQAY
+404 LVENIGDGQAY
-415 ITLNGVKRHV
+415 ITLNGVRRHV

-501 RAFLDSVATGILAI
+501 RAFLDSVATGIFAI
-515 EENGRVFEAVGG
+515 EENGQIFEAVGG
-527 YSDYEANKKIRDKEA
+527 YSDYEANKKLRDKEA
-542 ANAARIAAEKEA
+542 ASAARIAAEKEA
-554 EKQAR
+554 EKQSR
-559 SNAGAGS
+559 SNSAGAS
-566 ATAAPAPPAKKKK
+566 TPVPAKKKK
-579 RSFNEDREY
+579 RSFNEEREY
-588 AALPEKIEKLEQEIA
+588 NALMGKIEKLEKEIA
-603 SFQMELSKP
+603 DFQTELTKP
-612 EVYTNAP
+612 EVYTNAS
-619 LIVELQKKIADDEV
+619 LIVELQKKISEDET
-633 LLEKLYER
+633 LLEQAYER

-646 NLG
+646 NLN

>member
-1 MPCGNARHLL
+1 
-11 SRFAGSKYSWLW
+11 
-23 VFLICFCMPILS
+23 MPILS
-35 AQNIL
+35 VQNIL

-80 GEMET
+80 GEMEA
-85 NSGDIVKKAGLK
+85 NSGEIVKKTGLK
-97 VSRMIQEIPSHLDGT
+97 VSRMIQEIPAHLDGT

-146 ILGKTGIDADTPYDS
+146 ILGKTGIDADAPYDS

-256 EEKANQL
+256 EEKANAL
-263 FDKRLAEEEVWIR
+263 FDKKLAEEEVWIR

-315 EADRSGRLVARLTDV
+315 EADRSGRLVARLKNV

-374 QPDSGSVRLGS
+374 QPESGDVRLGS

-515 EENGRVFEAVGG
+515 EENGHVFEAVGG
-527 YSDYEANKKIRDKEA
+527 YSDYEANKKIRDKDA
-542 ANAARIAAEKEA
+542 AQAARLAAEREA
-554 EKQAR
+554 EKLAR
-559 SNAGAGS
+559 SNAGAGAAS
-566 ATAAPAPPAKKKK
+566 AAPAPAKKKK
-579 RSFNEDREY
+579 RSYNEEREY
-588 AALPEKIEKLEQEIA
+588 AALPEKIEKLEKEIA
-603 SFQMELSKP
+603 DYQLELSKP
-612 EVYTNAP
+612 EVYTNAT
-619 LIVELQKKIADDEV
+619 LIVELQKKIADDET
-633 LLEKLYER
+633 LLEQAYER
-641 FEILD
+641 FEALD

>member
-1 MPCGNARHLL
+1 
-11 SRFAGSKYSWLW
+11 
-23 VFLICFCMPILS
+23 MPILS

-74 LLKVLT
+74 LLKILT
-80 GEMET
+80 GEMEM
-85 NSGDIVKKAGLK
+85 NSGDIVKKSGLK
-97 VSRMIQEIPSHLDGT
+97 ISRMIQEIPAHIEGT
-112 VRDIVM
+112 VRDVVM
-118 GRVSVVSG
+118 GRVSIAG
-126 GSVISKKILDDGAHN
+126 GHAAGANTACEVGADDALRNSH
-141 ATAEA
+141 AEA
-146 ILGKTGIDADTPYDS
+146 ILGKTGIPADLRYDD

-195 AIQWLEGIVTRLN
+195 AIQWLEGIVSRLD
-208 CAVMFVSHDRAFVRR
+208 CAVLFVSHDRAFVRR
-223 TATRIFE
+223 IATRIFE
-230 LDRGRVRSWDFP
+230 LDRGRIRSWDFP
-242 YDKFVQFRDQALAE
+242 YDKFVQFRDQALVE

-294 KMREERAARRSRTGN
+294 RMREERAARRTRTGS

-315 EADRSGRLVARLTDV
+315 EAERSGRLVARLTNV
-330 SYSYDGSP
+330 TYAYEGEP
-338 LISDLSTEIS
+338 LIRDFSTEVS

-374 QPDSGSVRLGS
+374 TPDSGEIRLGS
-385 NLHIAYFDQMR
+385 NLQIAYFDQMR

-425 LSYLQDFLFSADRAR
+425 LSYLQDFLFSAERAR

-491 NGTVLTVSHD
+491 KGTVITVSHD
-501 RAFLDSVATGILAI
+501 RAFLDSVVTSIFAI
-515 EENGRVFEAVGG
+515 EDDGNVFEAVGG
-527 YSDYEANKKIRDKEA
+527 YSDYEANRKFREKEA
-542 ANAARIAAEKEA
+542 ARAQSKSAVPSGQSKSAAISAQSQSAAA
-554 EKQAR
+554 
-559 SNAGAGS
+559 S
-566 ATAAPAPPAKKKK
+566 ASIEPPMPTPIKKKK
-579 RSFNEDREY
+579 RSYNEEREY
-588 AALPEKIEKLEQEIA
+588 AALPEKIESLEAEIA
-603 SFQMELSKP
+603 NRQTELSKP

-619 LIVELQKKIADDEV
+619 RILELQKEIV
-633 LLEKLYER
+633 GLESELEQAYER
-641 FEILD
+641 FEYLD
-646 NLG
+646 NLGG

>member
-1 MPCGNARHLL
+1 
-11 SRFAGSKYSWLW
+11 
-23 VFLICFCMPILS
+23 MPILS
-35 AQNIL
+35 VQNIL

-80 GEMET
+80 GEMEA
-85 NSGDIVKKAGLK
+85 NSGEIVKKTGLK
-97 VSRMIQEIPSHLDGT
+97 VSRMIQEIPAHLDGT

-146 ILGKTGIDADTPYDS
+146 ILGKTGIDADAPYDS

-256 EEKANQL
+256 EEKANAL
-263 FDKRLAEEEVWIR
+263 FDKKLAEEEVWIR

-315 EADRSGRLVARLTDV
+315 EADRSGRLVARLKNV

-374 QPDSGSVRLGS
+374 QPESGEVRLGS

-515 EENGRVFEAVGG
+515 EENGHVFEAVGG
-527 YSDYEANKKIRDKEA
+527 YSDYEANKKIRDKDA
-542 ANAARIAAEKEA
+542 AQAARLAAEREA
-554 EKQAR
+554 EKLAR
-559 SNAGAGS
+559 SNAGAGVAS
-566 ATAAPAPPAKKKK
+566 AAPAPAKKKK
-579 RSFNEDREY
+579 RSYNEEREY
-588 AALPEKIEKLEQEIA
+588 AALPEKIEKLEKEIA
-603 SFQMELSKP
+603 DYQLELSKP
-612 EVYTNAP
+612 EVYTNAT
-619 LIVELQKKIADDEV
+619 LIVELQKKIADDET
-633 LLEKLYER
+633 LLEQAYER
-641 FEILD
+641 FEALD